1 MKTNLGSINEF
12 PVSGELNA
20 DYLFVVSLGE
30 KKQFNIDVLRT
41 QTANIFR
48 KIDSMKLNDVAFS
61 LEEIMS
67 ITNKKNEAYQ
77 AVAEGIFLSQYSK
90 KHLKQLLYSNKPNF
104 HLLLIMSH
112 IYKLKKHI

>member
-1 MKTNLGSINEF
+1 MKLQHKKNSILREKASAYIITVFDKEPLLHKSFKEIDKKINNKITKLLKNKTMKTSLGSINEF

-48 KIDSMKLNDVAFS
+48 KID
-61 LEEIMS
+61 
-67 ITNKKNEAYQ
+67 
-77 AVAEGIFLSQYSK
+77 
-90 KHLKQLLYSNKPNF
+90 
-104 HLLLIMSH
+104 
-112 IYKLKKHI
+112 IYEY